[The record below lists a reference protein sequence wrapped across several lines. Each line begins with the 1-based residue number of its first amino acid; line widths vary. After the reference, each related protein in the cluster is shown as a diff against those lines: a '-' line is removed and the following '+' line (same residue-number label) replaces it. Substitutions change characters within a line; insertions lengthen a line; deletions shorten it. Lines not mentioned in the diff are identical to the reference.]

1 MQPGNDIWGI
11 MAMEYRLSF
20 QDILNKG
27 KETLEQS
34 GIPCFGIDAWYLLEY
49 ATGMGRAEYFL
60 KREEAVPEETIT
72 KYLKL
77 IDTRALHM
85 PLQYITGSQEFM
97 GLEFKVSPDVLVPR
111 QDTET
116 LVEYLLPF
124 AKGQDILDMCTG
136 SGCIAVAL
144 SRLGG
149 AASCT
154 AADYSEKA
162 LDIAKHNA
170 RINGADI
177 NFVHS
182 DMFKGITGT
191 YGIIVSNPPY
201 IRTSVID
208 TLMPEV
214 KGYEPLMALDGG
226 KDGLSFYR
234 IISREA
240 KNYLKPGGILAVET
254 GYDQGKQV
262 SEMFKESGYNDICV
276 RKDLSGNDRVV
287 AAVMP

>member
-1 MQPGNDIWGI
+1 M
-11 MAMEYRLSF
+11 R
-20 QDILNKG
+20 
-27 KETLEQS
+27 
-34 GIPCFGIDAWYLLEY
+34 
-49 ATGMGRAEYFL
+49 RAEYFL
-60 KREEAVPEETIT
+60 KRGETVQEKIIA
-72 KYLKL
+72 KYFSL
-77 IDTRALHM
+77 INTRASHM

-97 GLEFKVSPDVLVPR
+97 GVDFKVSPDVLVPR

-124 AKGQDILDMCTG
+124 AKDQDILDMCTG
-136 SGCIAVAL
+136 SGCIAVSL
-144 SRLGG
+144 LKLGG

-162 LDIAKHNA
+162 LDIARHNA
-170 RINGADI
+170 SINGVDI

-182 DMFKGITGT
+182 DMFKNITGT

-201 IRTSVID
+201 IKTSVID

-214 KGYEPLMALDGG
+214 KEHEPLMALDGG
-226 KDGLSFYR
+226 QDGLSFYS

-254 GYDQGKQV
+254 GYDQGRQV
-262 SEMFKESGYNDICV
+262 LEMFKESGYNDVCA

>member
-1 MQPGNDIWGI
+1 MPGNDIWRIGI
-11 MAMEYRLSF
+11 MHDGLRF

-27 KETLEQS
+27 TEILKRS
-34 GIPCFGIDAWYLLEY
+34 GITCCDTDAWYLLEY
-49 ATGMGRAEYFL
+49 AAGMGRAEYFL
-60 KREEAVPEETIT
+60 KREETAREEIVT

-77 IDTRALHM
+77 IDTRASHM

-124 AKGQDILDMCTG
+124 AKGQDILDICTG
-136 SGCIAVAL
+136 SGCIAVSL
-144 SRLGG
+144 LKLGG

-154 AADYSEKA
+154 ATDYSEKA
-162 LDIAKHNA
+162 LDIARYNA
-170 RINGADI
+170 EINGADI
-177 NFVHS
+177 KFVHS
-182 DMFKGITGT
+182 DMFKDITGT

-214 KGYEPLMALDGG
+214 KEHEPLMALDGG
-226 KDGLSFYR
+226 QDGLGFYR

-254 GYDQGKQV
+254 GYDQGNQV
-262 SEMFKESGYNDICV
+262 FEMFKESGYNDICI

-287 AAVMP
+287 AAVVP

>member
-1 MQPGNDIWGI
+1 MQDKL
-11 MAMEYRLSF
+11 RF

-27 KETLEQS
+27 KEILKQS
-34 GIPCFGIDAWYLLEY
+34 GVPCFDTDAWYLLEY

-60 KREEAVPEETIT
+60 KREETATEETIT

-77 IDTRALHM
+77 IDTRASHM

-97 GLEFKVSPDVLVPR
+97 GLKFKVSPDVLVPR

-124 AKGQDILDMCTG
+124 VKGQDILDLCTG
-136 SGCIAVAL
+136 SGCIAVSL
-144 SRLGG
+144 LKLGG

-154 AADYSEKA
+154 ASDYSERA
-162 LDIAKHNA
+162 LGIARHNA
-170 RINGADI
+170 EINGTDI
-177 NFVHS
+177 KFVHS
-182 DMFKGITGT
+182 DLFKNITGT
-191 YGIIVSNPPY
+191 YGIIASNPPY

-214 KGYEPLMALDGG
+214 KGHEPLMALDGG
-226 KDGLSFYR
+226 QDGLYFYN

-254 GYDQGKQV
+254 GYDQGGQV

-287 AAVMP
+287 AGVMP

>member
-1 MQPGNDIWGI
+1 MQDK
-11 MAMEYRLSF
+11 LCF

-27 KETLEQS
+27 KEVLKQS
-34 GIPCFGIDAWYLLEY
+34 GITCPGTDAWYLLEY
-49 ATGMGRAEYFL
+49 VTGMGRAEYFL
-60 KREEAVPEETIT
+60 RREEKAREEDAE
-72 KYLKL
+72 KYLRL
-77 IDTRALHM
+77 INTRASHV

-97 GLEFKVSPDVLVPR
+97 GLGFKVSPDVLIPR

-136 SGCIAVAL
+136 SGCIAVSL
-144 SRLGG
+144 LKLGG

-154 AADYSEKA
+154 AADYSQKA
-162 LDIAKHNA
+162 LDVARHNA
-170 RINGADI
+170 GLNGVDI
-177 NFVHS
+177 NFIHS
-182 DMFKGITGT
+182 DMFTNITGI

-214 KGYEPLMALDGG
+214 RVHEPLMALDGG
-226 KDGLSFYR
+226 SDGLSFYR
-234 IISREA
+234 VISREA
-240 KNYLKPGGILAVET
+240 RDYLKPGGRLAVET
-254 GYDQGKQV
+254 GYDQGVQV
-262 SEMFKESGYNDICV
+262 SEIFKESGYKDVCIQ
-276 RKDLSGNDRVV
+276 KDLSGNDRVV